1 MDNEN
6 IITLQLQ
13 LTRRKAF
20 LLLTFFFLC
29 WHPGFLGSE
38 TLTLTTYYPAPY
50 GGYASLLTTGQT
62 LLARD
67 GGNVGIGTGAGGVPG
82 YKLTVQGGIGGNVA
96 FTPSYTAW
104 WTYAAGDGGAAIYN
118 DASGYNT
125 LMIVGNASGG
135 GGIRRV
141 GVWDDL
147 NVSGSESIQGSLNV
161 NGNISSNGSII
172 NMCQLR
178 PYSQNGQTWCLRA
191 DERVITWYGDGAPDS
206 GMLLRAVGLD
216 ITNSQAWKMV
226 GLAADR
232 AGNMLCC
239 RIQ

>member
-6 IITLQLQ
+6 IVTLQLQ
-13 LTRRKAF
+13 FTRRKAF
-20 LLLTFFFLC
+20 LLLTFFFIC

-67 GGNVGIGTGAGGVPG
+67 GGNVGIGTPSPG
-82 YKLTVQGGIGGNVA
+82 YKLTVRGGIGGNYGL
-96 FTPSYTAW
+96 TPNYTTWASYSV
-104 WTYAAGDGGAAIYN
+104 GDGGAAVYN
-118 DASGYNT
+118 DANAYKT
-125 LMIVGNASGG
+125 LMLVGNNSAGG
-135 GGIRRV
+135 VRKV
-141 GVWDDL
+141 GVWDDFTV
-147 NVSGSESIQGSLNV
+147 NGNSYVSGSMTV
-161 NGNISSNGSII
+161 NGNLSVNGVITG
-172 NMCQLR
+172 MCQLR
-178 PYSQNGQTWCLRA
+178 PYAQTGTTSCLRA
-191 DERVITWYGDGAPDS
+191 DERVITWYGDGNPDS

-216 ITNSQAWKMV
+216 ITNAQAWRMV